1 MVAYTYTVAKD
12 VSSNPG
18 STASSAWSSNTVVS
32 YLNNPELSWSDFAVP
47 HRVVGN
53 ISYRIEYAKHLAST
67 FSLYYSGAAQ
77 GRATFAYSNDMNGDR
92 NSSDLMYIP
101 KSKDEVQF
109 IDALNSKTGEV
120 IMTAQAQ
127 QDAFWEFVNSNPYL
141 KKNKGKYAQRFGYVE
156 PWYNRWDFK
165 FLQDVYTNFG
175 SNRRYTLQV
184 SLDILNVGNLLCK
197 DWGVYQT
204 MGSQSYDRIRPLTQV
219 KNYQY
224 NPKGNDGKGS
234 WDQKTGLNADKSIS
248 YILNA
253 NSVEAFKS
261 SNTWKNNVS
270 TGSTWGMLLGIRLL
284 F

>member
-1 MVAYTYTVAKD
+1 
-12 VSSNPG
+12 
-18 STASSAWSSNTVVS
+18 
-32 YLNNPELSWSDFAVP
+32 
-47 HRVVGN
+47 
-53 ISYRIEYAKHLAST
+53 
-67 FSLYYSGAAQ
+67 
-77 GRATFAYSNDMNGDR
+77 MNGDR
-92 NSSDLMYIP
+92 NASDLMYIP

-109 IDALNSKTGEV
+109 IDAINTKTGEV
-120 IMTAQAQ
+120 MMTAQAQ
-127 QDAFWEFVNSNPYL
+127 QDAFWEFVNTNPYL

-175 SNRRYTLQV
+175 SDRRYTLQI

-204 MGSQSYDRIRPLTQV
+204 MGSQSYDRIRPLTQA
-219 KNYQY
+219 KSFDSDS
-224 NPKGNDGKGS
+224 KGGWS
-234 WDQKTGLNADKSIS
+234 QKTGLNADNSIS

-261 SNTWKNNVS
+261 SNTWKNS
-270 TGSTWGMLLGIRLL
+270 TTTSSTWGMLLGIRLL